1 MVVSF
6 TIVGTHV
13 PLTESGNE
21 SIIDSWYLLSS
32 VLSNMA
38 AVSASI
44 ATCHSTCQGRPSI
57 VVLRV
62 LRSWRSSNSR
72 SDGPL
77 ISLYSHVGLESS
89 EQSGPETTLYSHQIC
104 LYCGGGRSNLG
115 MAFFLNFATA
125 AQAEFENWWVS
136 ASTYFLSF
144 LQKLYPSFPLWAVNG
159 LIQALAANL
168 PQSIL
173 ICSQSSLGM

>member
-44 ATCHSTCQGRPSI
+44 ATC
-57 VVLRV
+57 L
-62 LRSWRSSNSR
+62 SR
-72 SDGPL
+72 
-77 ISLYSHVGLESS
+77 
-89 EQSGPETTLYSHQIC
+89 C
-104 LYCGGGRSNLG
+104 
-115 MAFFLNFATA
+115 
-125 AQAEFENWWVS
+125 
-136 ASTYFLSF
+136 
-144 LQKLYPSFPLWAVNG
+144 
-159 LIQALAANL
+159 
-168 PQSIL
+168 
-173 ICSQSSLGM
+173 

>member
-38 AVSASI
+38 AVSAST
-44 ATCHSTCQGRPSI
+44 ATCLSRCWGRPSI

-62 LRSWRSSNSR
+62 LRS
-72 SDGPL
+72 
-77 ISLYSHVGLESS
+77 
-89 EQSGPETTLYSHQIC
+89 
-104 LYCGGGRSNLG
+104 
-115 MAFFLNFATA
+115 
-125 AQAEFENWWVS
+125 
-136 ASTYFLSF
+136 
-144 LQKLYPSFPLWAVNG
+144 
-159 LIQALAANL
+159 
-168 PQSIL
+168 
-173 ICSQSSLGM
+173 